1 VSEKIM
7 RASKLQFALS
17 LFWFLFTFSLVVW
30 WWVFSLHQLE
40 LLSEVVEQVKHQ
52 SIKRMLIWEGAVL
65 VVAVFVGGL
74 TLVILTNR
82 ERQRNL
88 RLRNFFSNFTHDLK
102 TSLTRLRL
110 RTEMLAEKNSSPEV
124 QKLLEEASRL
134 DLQLENSLWV
144 ARGDTHKLI
153 SEDISLSQSI
163 GFLRVE
169 WPELEVRL
177 HQDALLLADGQAL
190 KSVFRNVFQNAWL
203 HGEATKIDIKPI
215 LQNNAWTIEIEDN
228 GKGFSGDLKQLGAKL
243 LSSKSER
250 GNGLGLFLTNDLIK
264 RMNGQIKF
272 LAADKGFK
280 LQIVLPASQKV
291 KHG

>member
-1 VSEKIM
+1 M

-40 LLSEVVEQVKHQ
+40 LLSEVIELVKHQ

-65 VVAVFVGGL
+65 VVSVFVGGL
-74 TLVILTNR
+74 TLVVLTNR

-110 RTEMLAEKNSSPEV
+110 RTEMLAEKNPSPEV

-144 ARGDTHKLI
+144 ARGDSQRLI
-153 SEDISLSQSI
+153 AEDISLSQSI

-203 HGEATKIDIKPI
+203 HGEATKIDVKPV
-215 LQNNAWTIEIEDN
+215 LQNNMWTIEVEDN
-228 GKGFSGDLKQLGAKL
+228 GKGFNGDLRQLGAKL
-243 LSSKSER
+243 LNSKSDR
-250 GNGLGLFLTNDLIK
+250 GNGLGLFLTNDLLK
-264 RMNGQIKF
+264 RMNGKIKF
-272 LAADKGFK
+272 LPVDKGFRV
-280 LQIVLPASQKV
+280 QIVLPASQKV
-291 KHG
+291 KHV

>member
-1 VSEKIM
+1 M

-40 LLSEVVEQVKHQ
+40 LLSEVIEQVKHQ

-74 TLVILTNR
+74 TLVVLTNR

-110 RTEMLAEKNSSPEV
+110 RTEMLAEKNPSPEV

-144 ARGDTHKLI
+144 ARGDSQRLI
-153 SEDISLSQSI
+153 AEDISLSQSI

-190 KSVFRNVFQNAWL
+190 KSVFRNIFQNAWL
-203 HGEATKIDIKPI
+203 HGEATKIDVKPV
-215 LQNNAWTIEIEDN
+215 LQNNFWTIEIEDN
-228 GKGFSGDLKQLGAKL
+228 GKGFNGDLKQLGAKL

-250 GNGLGLFLTNDLIK
+250 GNGLGLFLTNDLLK
-264 RMNGQIKF
+264 RMSGQIKF
-272 LAADKGFK
+272 LPVNKGFR

-291 KHG
+291 KHV

>member
-1 VSEKIM
+1 M

-30 WWVFSLHQLE
+30 WWVFSLHQLD
-40 LLSEVVEQVKHQ
+40 LLSEVIELAKHQ

-65 VVAVFVGGL
+65 VIAVFVGGL

-110 RTEMLAEKNSSPEV
+110 RTEMLAEKSPSPEV

-144 ARGDTHKLI
+144 ARGDSQRLI
-153 SEDISLSQSI
+153 TEEISLSQSI

-177 HQDALLLADGQAL
+177 QQDALLLADGQAL

-203 HGEATKIDIKPI
+203 HGEATKIDIKPV
-215 LQNNAWTIEIEDN
+215 LQNNFWSIEIDDN
-228 GKGFSGDLKQLGAKL
+228 GKGYNGELKQLGAKL
-243 LSSKSER
+243 LNTKSER
-250 GNGLGLFLTNDLIK
+250 GNGLGLFLTNDLLK

-272 LAADKGFK
+272 LPVDKGFR
-280 LQIVLPASQKV
+280 LLIVLPASQKV
-291 KHG
+291 KHD

>member
-1 VSEKIM
+1 M

-30 WWVFSLHQLE
+30 WWFFSLHQLD
-40 LLSEVVEQVKHQ
+40 LLAEVIEQVKHQ

-65 VVAVFVGGL
+65 VIAVFVGGL

-110 RTEMLAEKNSSPEV
+110 RTEMLAEKNPSPEV

-144 ARGDTHKLI
+144 ARGDSQRLI
-153 SEDISLSQSI
+153 AEDISLSQSI

-203 HGEATKIDIKPI
+203 HGEATKIDIKPL
-215 LQNNAWTIEIEDN
+215 LQNNVWTIEIEDN

-243 LSSKSER
+243 LNSKSDR
-250 GNGLGLFLTNDLIK
+250 GNGLGLFLTNDLLK

-272 LAADKGFK
+272 LSVDKGFR

-291 KHG
+291 KHV

>member
-1 VSEKIM
+1 M

-30 WWVFSLHQLE
+30 WWVFSLHQLD
-40 LLSEVVEQVKHQ
+40 LLSEVIEQVKHQ

-74 TLVILTNR
+74 TLVVLTNR

-110 RTEMLAEKNSSPEV
+110 RTEMLAEKNPSPEV

-144 ARGDTHKLI
+144 ARGDSQRLFA
-153 SEDISLSQSI
+153 EDISLSQCI

-177 HQDALLLADGQAL
+177 HQEALLQADGQAL

-203 HGEATKIDIKPI
+203 HGEATKIDIKPV
-215 LQNNAWTIEIEDN
+215 LQNNIWTIEIDDN
-228 GKGFSGDLKQLGAKL
+228 GKGFNGDLKQLGAKL
-243 LSSKSER
+243 LNSKSER

-272 LAADKGFK
+272 LPIDKGFR

-291 KHG
+291 KNV